1 MTKISYFTAIIFL
14 LLISCSQKEERAK
27 NIDSITESNVAED
40 KIVYHAVSDPKTN
53 INILQIPLPATWKM
67 ATGGSAMYT
76 GPNGIVVHYF
86 PMKTFV
92 NTTDQYMLQAYQ
104 QGGVTTREFA
114 EIEEIIHQDLKPI
127 ATKEG
132 SKYVGYYMVPELA
145 ETDRSVDAMMYKVA
159 PMKQVFRAAVSEW
172 VDAKGKPYALIIH
185 QNGTFMNTD
194 TNWSYYCHA
203 LEASA
208 EDYQKAKETLLYG
221 LINSKYNPRYFDS
234 YNQQEA
240 NKANASWA
248 AHNSKMQAQQQQF
261 DSWQKNHR
269 ETTAAINDAS
279 MSSYNSRNAASDRNH
294 NRFMNYIKDENTV
307 TTATTGQRYQ
317 VQAGSQQ
324 YYMNE
329 NGEYVGSNNPNYD
342 PNRDPNINNQTWE
355 ETQVEE

>member
-1 MTKISYFTAIIFL
+1 
-14 LLISCSQKEERAK
+14 
-27 NIDSITESNVAED
+27 
-40 KIVYHAVSDPKTN
+40 
-53 INILQIPLPATWKM
+53 
-67 ATGGSAMYT
+67 
-76 GPNGIVVHYF
+76 
-86 PMKTFV
+86 
-92 NTTDQYMLQAYQ
+92 
-104 QGGVTTREFA
+104 
-114 EIEEIIHQDLKPI
+114 
-127 ATKEG
+127 
-132 SKYVGYYMVPELA
+132 MVPELA
-145 ETDRSVDAMMYKVA
+145 ETDKSVDAMMYKVA
-159 PMKQVFRAAVSEW
+159 PMKLVFRAAVSEW
-172 VDAKGKPYALIIH
+172 VDAKGRPYALIIH

-269 ETTAAINDAS
+269 EMTAAINDAS
-279 MSSYNSRNAASDRNH
+279 MASYNSRDAASDRNH

-307 TTATTGQRYQ
+307 TKASTGDTYQ
-317 VQAGSQQ
+317 VQSGAQQ

-329 NGEYVGSNNPNYD
+329 NGEYVVSNNPNYD
-342 PNRDPNINNQTWE
+342 PNRDPNLSNQTWE